1 MRSSWK
7 IKTLNLQFFR
17 STFLNRVLENS
28 QSTKLWVKGT
38 KIFSN
43 LLDKDYQIY
52 NGAKFVDVSLKK
64 EGAGSFLG
72 SFVLTKRIT
81 AVIHSKT
88 RKNKKGRRKKK
99 KK

>member
-1 MRSSWK
+1 LKR
-7 IKTLNLQFFR
+7 LLH
-17 STFLNRVLENS
+17 EP

-38 KIFSN
+38 RIFSD
-43 LLDKDYQIY
+43 LLDKDYQVY
-52 NGAKFVDVSLKK
+52 NGVKFVDVALRK
-64 EGAGSFLG
+64 ESINSFLG